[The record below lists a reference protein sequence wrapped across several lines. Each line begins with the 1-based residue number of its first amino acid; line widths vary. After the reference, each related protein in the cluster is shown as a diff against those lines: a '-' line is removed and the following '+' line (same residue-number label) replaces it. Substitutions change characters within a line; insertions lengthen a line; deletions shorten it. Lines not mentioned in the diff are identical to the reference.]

1 MSPVKK
7 IKVESVEITIFDTK
21 EGEDFFS
28 ITDMLKAKDGDF
40 FVTEGLR
47 NRNTLEFLGAWE
59 SLHNAH
65 FNYGEFAIIRN
76 QAGLN
81 NFKVSV
87 KEWVSRTNAIGITA
101 KTGRYG
107 GTYAHKDIAMHFCM
121 WISPVFQLYVI
132 KEYERLKEI
141 ENNQYNLEWN
151 VKRIISKANYRV
163 HTDAVERHVLP
174 LLSSAQKK
182 EWIYADE
189 ADVLNIALFGCT
201 AKQWREANTDRVKK
215 GENIRDMASINEL
228 LVLSN
233 LESLNAELIKRELSK
248 EERIQILKE
257 TAREQKTL
265 LDKVDVIKSLKKIDD
280 RTLPNASSAI
290 ADNQSV

>member
-1 MSPVKK
+1 MSPNRT
-7 IKVESVEITIFDTK
+7 IKVENTEITIFNTS
-21 EGEDFFS
+21 EGQDFFS

-40 FVTEGLR
+40 FVTDWLR

-59 SLHNAH
+59 SLHNKN

-81 NFKVSV
+81 NFKISV
-87 KEWVSRTNAIGITA
+87 KEWVERTNAIGIVA

-107 GTYAHKDIAMHFCM
+107 GTFAHKDIAMQFCM

-141 ENNQYNLEWN
+141 EFNQYNIEWN
-151 VKRIISKANYRV
+151 VRRVLAKSNYRI
-163 HTDAVERHVLP
+163 HTDAIDKYVIPTLTIG
-174 LLSSAQKK
+174 QKR

-201 AKQWREANTDRVKK
+201 AKQWRAANPERAARN
-215 GENIRDMASINEL
+215 ENIRDMASINEL
-228 LVLSN
+228 LILTN
-233 LESLNAELIKRELSK
+233 LENLNADLIKRGVEKKDRIRILS
-248 EERIQILKE
+248 Q
-257 TAREQKTL
+257 TASEQRNL
-265 LDKVDVIKSLKKIDD
+265 LDQVDVIKSLKKLDD
-280 RTLPNASSAI
+280 KTLPDAHKQI
-290 ADNQSV
+290 EDKQ

>member
-1 MSPVKK
+1 MSPKRT
-7 IKVESVEITIFDTK
+7 IKVENTEITIFNTS
-21 EGEDFFS
+21 EGQDFFS

-40 FVTEGLR
+40 FVTDWLR

-59 SLHNAH
+59 SLHNKN

-81 NFKVSV
+81 NFKISV
-87 KEWVSRTNAIGITA
+87 KEWVERTSAIGIVA

-107 GTYAHKDIAMHFCM
+107 GTFAHKDIAMQFCM

-141 ENNQYNLEWN
+141 EFNQYNIEWN
-151 VKRIISKANYRV
+151 VRRVLAKSNYRI
-163 HTDAVERHVLP
+163 HTDAIDKFVIPTLTIG
-174 LLSSAQKK
+174 QKR

-201 AKQWREANTDRVKK
+201 AKQWRAANPERAARN
-215 GENIRDMASINEL
+215 ENIRDMASINEL
-228 LVLSN
+228 LILTN
-233 LESLNAELIKRELSK
+233 LENLNADLIKRGVEKKDRIRILS
-248 EERIQILKE
+248 Q
-257 TAREQKTL
+257 TASEQRNL
-265 LDKVDVIKSLKKIDD
+265 LDQVDVIKSLKKLDD
-280 RTLPNASSAI
+280 KTLPAAHKQI
-290 ADNQSV
+290 EDKQ

>member
-1 MSPVKK
+1 MSPNRI
-7 IKVESVEITIFDTK
+7 IKVENTEITIFNTS
-21 EGEDFFS
+21 EGQDFFS

-40 FVTEGLR
+40 FVTDWLR

-59 SLHNAH
+59 SLHNKN

-81 NFKVSV
+81 NFKISV
-87 KEWVSRTNAIGITA
+87 KEWVERTNAIGIVA

-107 GTYAHKDIAMHFCM
+107 GTFAHKDIAMQFCM

-141 ENNQYNLEWN
+141 EFNQYNIEWN
-151 VKRIISKANYRV
+151 IRRVLAKSNYRI
-163 HTDAVERHVLP
+163 HTDAIDKYVIPTLTIG
-174 LLSSAQKK
+174 QKR

-201 AKQWREANTDRVKK
+201 AKQWRVANPERAAKN
-215 GENIRDMASINEL
+215 ENIRDMASINEL
-228 LVLSN
+228 LILTN
-233 LESLNAELIKRELSK
+233 LENLNADLIKRGVEKKDRIRILS
-248 EERIQILKE
+248 Q
-257 TAREQKTL
+257 TASEQRNL
-265 LDKVDVIKSLKKIDD
+265 LDQVDVIKSLKKLDD
-280 RTLPNASSAI
+280 KTLPDAHKQI
-290 ADNQSV
+290 EEKQ